1 MTITDR
7 LADFA
12 FRNVRDSAEDEYQ
25 EKILFQSLA
34 VGRYT
39 LPVTLL
45 TVGAIFAW
53 AIPGKLSALSLL
65 VAVPMLVDVQITK
78 SWLRD
83 KAPGFKAIRSPLYY
97 TLGLIAAVAMFAGIG
112 YRVYAETGDFGPGFL
127 VGAIIGIAAAFVFI
141 PRKLLRQRAADKARI
156 EASLED

>member
-34 VGRYT
+34 VGHYT

-45 TVGAIFAW
+45 TVGAILAW

-65 VAVPMLVDVQITK
+65 VAVPMLVDVQVTK

-83 KAPGFKAIRSPLYY
+83 KAPASRPYEAPSTTRS
-97 TLGLIAAVAMFAGIG
+97 G
-112 YRVYAETGDFGPGFL
+112 
-127 VGAIIGIAAAFVFI
+127 
-141 PRKLLRQRAADKARI
+141 
-156 EASLED
+156 